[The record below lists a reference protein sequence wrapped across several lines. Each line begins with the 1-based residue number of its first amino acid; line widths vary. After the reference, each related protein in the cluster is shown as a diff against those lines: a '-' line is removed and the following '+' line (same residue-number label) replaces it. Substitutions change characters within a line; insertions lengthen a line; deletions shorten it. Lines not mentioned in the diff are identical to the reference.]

1 MRLMVTWC
9 MTISTTTMVTA
20 TLMDDFI
27 LRALIA
33 GCGIALLAGP
43 LGCFVVWRRMAY
55 FGDTLSHAALLGVAA
70 GFALG
75 AAPMVGVMLT
85 CIAVGA
91 LLLGFQSQ
99 SRVPTDTLLGILSHA
114 ALSFGLIALA
124 FMDSVRVDLMGY
136 LFGDVLAVTMTDIF
150 WIYAGVAVVLA
161 TLAGIWRPLVAL
173 TVHADLAMAEGIAAT
188 RLRVVFMLLIALTV
202 ALAMKIVG
210 VLLISALLIIPT
222 AAARRFAKGP
232 EAMALGT
239 VALGMAAVGGGLFA
253 SVQWDA
259 PSGPSIVAAATFL
272 FVLSLLAGSGP
283 SQHRSG

>member
-1 MRLMVTWC
+1 
-9 MTISTTTMVTA
+9 
-20 TLMDDFI
+20 MDDFI
-27 LRALIA
+27 FRALIA

-75 AAPMVGVMLT
+75 AAPMIGVMLT

-124 FMDSVRVDLMGY
+124 FMDDVRVDLMGY
-136 LFGDVLAVTMTDIF
+136 LFGDILAVTMTDIY
-150 WIYAGVAVVLA
+150 WIYAGAAVVLSV
-161 TLAGIWRPLVAL
+161 LAAIWRPLIAL
-173 TVHADLAMAEGIAAT
+173 TVHADLAMAEGISAA
-188 RLRVVFMLLIALTV
+188 RLKIIFMLLIALAV

-239 VALGMAAVGGGLFA
+239 VILGLASVGGGLFA

-272 FVLSLLAGSGP
+272 FVVSLLAGPGP
-283 SQHRSG
+283 SQTRSG